1 MIKAESTFIEMSS
14 RDQAQ
19 NISAGGIS
27 SKNKEEEKE
36 QKIEFIP
43 IIGTEDKN
51 EKSFEENKEVSQ
63 ESPKV
68 VQDTNK
74 ETKDDK
80 DAIISRENPNKV
92 SAIHLSN
99 DDYDLDFES
108 ENSKIIDQNTPEK
121 EKKEDSIVKEKES
134 IMKMKKEMEIIEKDA
149 RVCIVQDNGQ
159 DDKED
164 PKEEA
169 FTDKKLEKDGA
180 QDDGLEQS
188 ENEKKEIKEVE
199 NDIKL
204 ESNDEITK
212 SEIKQR
218 ENEKVNHAEE
228 IKNENSKEENTKK
241 IENKENLATTP
252 PNLNNTNSNPT
263 PQPTHIDPSIP
274 SPKPSPILLKSEKEA
289 AVNAGQS
296 LDSK

>member
-27 SKNKEEEKE
+27 NKNKEEEKE

-43 IIGTEDKN
+43 IIGAEDKN
-51 EKSFEENKEVSQ
+51 DKSFEENKELSQ
-63 ESPKV
+63 ESPKI

-74 ETKDDK
+74 ETKEV
-80 DAIISRENPNKV
+80 IISKENPNKV

-108 ENSKIIDQNTPEK
+108 ENSKILDQNTPEK
-121 EKKEDSIVKEKES
+121 EKKEDSIIKEKES

-149 RVCIVQDNGQ
+149 RVCIVQDKGQ
-159 DDKED
+159 DEKDD
-164 PKEEA
+164 PKEEDFA
-169 FTDKKLEKDGA
+169 DNKLEKDKVK
-180 QDDGLEQS
+180 DDDLEQS
-188 ENEKKEIKEVE
+188 ENEKKQIKKVE
-199 NDIKL
+199 NDIKQ

-212 SEIKQR
+212 IEIKQK
-218 ENEKVNHAEE
+218 EDEKINKIEE
-228 IKNENSKEENTKK
+228 MKKENSKEEKTKN
-241 IENKENLATTP
+241 IENQENLATTVP
-252 PNLNNTNSNPT
+252 LNPNNTSSNPT
-263 PQPTHIDPSIP
+263 PQSTHIDPTIP
-274 SPKPSPILLKSEKEA
+274 SPKPSPILLKSEKET